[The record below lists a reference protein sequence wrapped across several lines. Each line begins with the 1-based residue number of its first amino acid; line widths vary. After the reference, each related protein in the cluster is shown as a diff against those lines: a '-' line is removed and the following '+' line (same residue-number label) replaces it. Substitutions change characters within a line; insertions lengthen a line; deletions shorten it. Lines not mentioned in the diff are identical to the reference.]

1 MGEKDD
7 FVKNKIETFMKN
19 LKQMLRKQHGRQ
31 QKKKRQI
38 TIVQH

>member
-19 LKQMLRKQHGRQ
+19 LKQMLRRAARQ
-31 QKKKRQI
+31 ATKG
-38 TIVQH
+38 TEANNYC